1 VHGGDGH
8 VLLNELVT
16 EFFDSLLGIA
26 VDNALSDF
34 NIIVQFDKCI
44 EFPFFSV
51 QSDVELLDTI
61 ECEIV
66 VLNENSSRVSHEL
79 LGDFENFRGHSSREK
94 CNLNIMGE
102 LLEDLVNLILETTS
116 EHLISF
122 VEDEELK
129 VFSGKESLLDH
140 FEDTSGSSND
150 DLDTFSESL
159 LIFFRVGTTSASISG
174 DLQVLTEVEN
184 DLNYKTKAKLLIVFC
199 FPPKITIFA

>member
-1 VHGGDGH
+1 
-8 VLLNELVT
+8 
-16 EFFDSLLGIA
+16 
-26 VDNALSDF
+26 
-34 NIIVQFDKCI
+34 
-44 EFPFFSV
+44 
-51 QSDVELLDTI
+51 
-61 ECEIV
+61 
-66 VLNENSSRVSHEL
+66 
-79 LGDFENFRGHSSREK
+79 
-94 CNLNIMGE
+94 MGE

-184 DLNYKTKAKLLIVFC
+184 DLNDKTKAKLLIVFC